1 VTQDIIQA
9 DRSIFRRYRD
19 MGDGTYAEIV
29 VSANIEADR
38 ELLVTRYACK
48 AAFTGATVGDVIRRT
63 DVLELGAV
71 TTVVSVT
78 WFNETAG
85 QDISAPPSITANL
98 STVSTGGSLTQTQLM
113 ASGLATAT
121 NQVTAI
127 GYLAD
132 LADNPHNPHAAYK
145 LTNSEDLGTGTKYIA
160 KAVGSAWLVIRKTYT
175 DTAAT
180 FAYATPTN
188 NPSVTTPAA
197 AWAARATMTYG
208 APQA

>member
-19 MGDGTYAEIV
+19 MGDGTFAEIV

-38 ELLVTRYACK
+38 ELLVSRYACK
-48 AAFTGATVGDVIRRT
+48 TAFTGATVGDVIRST

-71 TTVVSVT
+71 PTVIAVL
-78 WFNETAG
+78 WFNETTG
-85 QDISAPPSITANL
+85 LTISAPPSISGYL
-98 STVSTGGSLTQTQLM
+98 SGLSAGDSLTQSQLM

-132 LADNPHNPHAAYK
+132 LADGNDRFASYK
-145 LTNSEDLGTGTKYIA
+145 LTNSEDLGAGTKYIA
-160 KAVGSAWLVIRKTYT
+160 KAVGGAWLVIRKTYT
-175 DTAAT
+175 DTTST
-180 FAYATPTN
+180 FAYASFTN
-188 NPSVTTPAA
+188 NPTVTTPAA
-197 AWAARATMTYG
+197 AWAARATMSYG